1 METTNHT
8 HTDSKEKTVLVLG
21 GGIGGVRIAREL
33 NKLIGNENG
42 ITLGKILIFEKER
55 TSLFAPS
62 LTKMMVGE
70 RDTAQIQDDLTK
82 VALGGIE
89 LVFGEIESADP
100 NKITV
105 NSGGKTYSGDYM
117 VVSLGTE
124 QHDKHN
130 LSGFGHN
137 FYTAD
142 GAASFY
148 KQLKAFKGGKLAV
161 VVSSLPHK
169 SPVAPYEAAMLVD
182 QYLRDNNLRDKTE
195 LSLYSPEKTPMP
207 FAGDTV
213 SGDVRSIMQKRG
225 INYFPLH
232 QLTGAENGVLSFT
245 NEKGDAVT
253 AETDL
258 VAYTPDHRCPTV
270 ISESGM
276 CGASGWVE
284 VNPQT
289 LETNFDRVYAIGDI
303 TSIKTSDEDQL
314 PKAGVFAQYQALTV
328 AHNIVRQM
336 HGKQPDKIFTAE
348 GKYIMDQGNG
358 KATRVG
364 GNFYSSSLD
373 IKESSAIN
381 HWVKILQEKSWFA
394 GHF

>member
-1 METTNHT
+1 METENN
-8 HTDSKEKTVLVLG
+8 KGKTVLVLG
-21 GGIGGVRIAREL
+21 GGIGGVRVAREL

-42 ITLGKILIFEKER
+42 ITLGKILIFEKEK
-55 TSLFAPS
+55 TNLFAPS

-70 RDTAQIQDDLTK
+70 RETAQIQDDLSK

-89 LVFGEIESADP
+89 VVSGEIESVDP
-100 NKITV
+100 NTITV
-105 NSGGKTYSGDYM
+105 KSGGQTYTGDYM

-124 QHDKHN
+124 QHDANN
-130 LSGFGHN
+130 LSSFGHN

-148 KQLKAFKGGKLAV
+148 KQLKNFKGGKLAV

-182 QYLRDNNLRDKTE
+182 QYLRDRNLRDKTE
-195 LSLYSPEKTPMP
+195 LSLYSPEKAPMP
-207 FAGDTV
+207 FAGDAV

-225 INYFPLH
+225 ISYFPQH
-232 QLTGAENGVLSFT
+232 QLTGASDGQLTFT
-245 NEKGDAVT
+245 NEKGEAV
-253 AETDL
+253 EVKTDL
-258 VAYTPDHRCPTV
+258 LAYTPDHRCPAV
-270 ISESGM
+270 ISKSGM
-276 CGASGWVE
+276 CGESGWVE
-284 VNPQT
+284 VNPET
-289 LETNFDRVYAIGDI
+289 LETSFAKVYAIGDI
-303 TSIKTSDEDQL
+303 TSIKTGDEEHL